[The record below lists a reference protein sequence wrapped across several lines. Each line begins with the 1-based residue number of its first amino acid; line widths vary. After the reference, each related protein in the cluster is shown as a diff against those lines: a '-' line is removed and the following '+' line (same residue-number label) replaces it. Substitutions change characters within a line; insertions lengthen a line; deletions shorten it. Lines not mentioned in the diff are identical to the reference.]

1 MKLFM
6 VLLYLKEAR
15 VLNLLIDFMK
25 FICVLNVVRIETN
38 LGVLGMW
45 VAKYIRLATNLG
57 VDIIS

>member
-25 FICVLNVVRIETN
+25 FICVLNVVGIETN

-45 VAKYIRLATNLG
+45 VAKYNFL
-57 VDIIS
+57 V